1 MSKSLFELAAEYDE
15 SIAAMLECVRKI
27 KKEKRQAYLE
37 GDTDK
42 FRLLSSKLYTVYEE
56 IRDMRYIAETLRHY
70 YDDSEKGEVCA

>member
-42 FRLLSSKLYTVYEE
+42 FRLLSSKLYTDYQE
-56 IRDMRYIAETLRHY
+56 IRDMKYIAETLRHY
-70 YDDSEKGEVCA
+70 YDDSETVEVCA